1 MVRATGKKV
10 VLAYSGGLDT
20 SVILKWLIEEG
31 HEVVAYVADVGQRE
45 DFEAVARKAREIGA
59 SRVYVEDLKEEL
71 VRDYVFPM
79 IQAGALYE
87 GVYMLGTA
95 VARPLIARRQI
106 EIAAQEKTFCVSH
119 GATGK
124 GNDQV
129 RFELA
134 YYALEPRIE
143 VIAPW
148 KMRVFLERFAGRR
161 DLIEYAEA
169 RGLDIKSTL
178 EKPYSED
185 ENLFHVSHEAGI
197 LEEPE
202 REAPEHVYSRTAAP
216 EEAPDT
222 PAHIEITF
230 QNGVPV
236 AVRNLDDQR
245 VEVSPLPLFEYL
257 NELGSEHGI
266 GRIDIVENRFVG
278 IKSRGIYE
286 TPGGTI
292 LYAAHRDIE
301 GIAMDREVMRLRD
314 MLSTK
319 VAELIYDGFWFS
331 PEMEFLRSAIDK
343 SQELIDGTVRLKLYK
358 GSVRVTG
365 RQSPSSLYDR
375 DLSSMDVEG
384 GFDQEDAAGF
394 IKINAIRLM
403 AHRAITRRHANG
415 GTKGKAPMRAREVV
429 SEMVPE
435 MARKVAQEVKP

>member
-20 SVILKWLIEEG
+20 SVILKWLLEQG
-31 HEVVAYVADVGQRE
+31 HEVIAYVADVGQRD
-45 DFEAVARKAREIGA
+45 DFAAVARKARAIGA
-59 SRVYVEDLKEEL
+59 SEVYVEDLKEEL
-71 VRDYVFPM
+71 VRDFVFPT

-95 VARPLIARRQI
+95 IARPLIARRQI
-106 EIAAQEKTFCVSH
+106 EIAAREKTRCVAH

-134 YYALEPRIE
+134 YYALEPRVE
-143 VIAPW
+143 VLAPW
-148 KMRVFLERFAGRR
+148 KMRAFLDRFGGRS
-161 DLIEYAEA
+161 DLLAYAA
-169 RGLDIKSTL
+169 AHGIDVKSTAAM
-178 EKPYSED
+178 PYSED

-197 LEEPE
+197 LEAPE
-202 REAPEHVYSRTAAP
+202 EEAPEHVYSATVAP
-216 EEAPDT
+216 RDAPDVAT
-222 PAHIEITF
+222 RIAITF
-230 QNGVPV
+230 RDGIPI
-236 AVRNLDDQR
+236 AVQNLDDGR
-245 VEVSPLPLFEYL
+245 VETDPLPLFLYL
-257 NELGSEHGI
+257 NELGRENGI

-314 MLSTK
+314 MLSAK
-319 VAELIYDGFWFS
+319 LAELIYNGFWFS

-343 SQELIDGTVRLKLYK
+343 SQELIDGTVTLELYK
-358 GSVRVTG
+358 GNVQVRSRT
-365 RQSPSSLYDR
+365 SPSSLYDR
-375 DLSSMDVEG
+375 ELSSMDVEG

-403 AHRAITRRHANG
+403 AHGAITRQRARRG
-415 GTKGKAPMRAREVV
+415 AGKAAPSLPEPVGAR
-429 SEMVPE
+429 S
-435 MARKVAQEVKP
+435 